1 MHDLDTGVRPATAAV
16 VEALNRGRF
25 RYRNELQLHD
35 GMVIALNTAGITVG
49 ARNREVHLPGAGRIE
64 FLLGGL
70 GVEVKVDGPARAVWR
85 QLHRYAASPHV
96 EELLLVTTRAR
107 HAVAAPIE
115 LDGKPVSV
123 LVLRGGLR

>member
-25 RYRNELQLHD
+25 RYCDELQLHD
-35 GMVIALNTAGITVG
+35 GMVIALNTAGIPVEG
-49 ARNREVHLPGAGRIE
+49 RNREVRLPGAGRIE

-70 GVEVKVDGPARAVWR
+70 GIEVKVKGPAGAVWR
-85 QLHRYAASPHV
+85 QLHRYAASDLIQ
-96 EELLLVTTRAR
+96 ELLLVTTRAR

-115 LDGKPVSV
+115 LDGKPVTV